1 MLIPKTFLFIVMFVF
16 VLFVGLFLLSEIPVI
31 ITSDEVSLALSESID
46 ESVVTPIVNEA
57 KVEMLVKQSV
67 AKLEQR
73 QATRLKYLVSAYF
86 AIWLIFFV
94 YTFGLVRMQSELL
107 KRLELVE
114 KSQKA

>member
-1 MLIPKTFLFIVMFVF
+1 MLIPKTYLFIVMFVF
-16 VLFVGLFLLSEIPVI
+16 VLFVGLFLFSEIHVI
-31 ITSDEVSLALSESID
+31 ITSDEVFLALSESID

-57 KVEMLVKQSV
+57 KVEMLVTQSV

-94 YTFGLVRMQSELL
+94 YTFWLVRMQSELL

-114 KSQKA
+114 KSRKA

>member
-31 ITSDEVSLALSESID
+31 ITSDEVFLALSESID

-86 AIWLIFFV
+86 AIWLYSLFIL
-94 YTFGLVRMQSELL
+94 FGLCECNQNY
-107 KRLELVE
+107 
-114 KSQKA
+114 